1 MIDPFAL
8 DEAPFGEPLSL
19 VLGKSEQWRREINID
34 SGAHTLKYV
43 LRHYEPSNVVID
55 YSITM
60 TPVTSG
66 EFAADVEPSDIS
78 GWAEGRY
85 FWDLV
90 VVRTSDDRSKVI
102 ETGEIR
108 IFGTSADR
116 RSHAEIM
123 VAKIESILQNRAD
136 NDVESYTIKSRSITK
151 MSAKELRDWRDY
163 YIREI
168 ENRPANAGLFA
179 VDGPKKDTLRVR
191 FRD

>member
-19 VLGKSEQWRREINID
+19 VIGQSAQWRREVNID
-34 SGAHTLKYV
+34 SSLFTLRYV
-43 LRHYEPSNVVID
+43 LRKFEADETPVD

-60 TPVTSG
+60 DHVSG
-66 EFAADVEPSDIS
+66 SEFAADVEPSDIET
-78 GWAEGRY
+78 WDAGRY
-85 FWDLV
+85 YWDLM
-90 VVRTSDDRSKVI
+90 VVRNSDDRTKPI
-102 ETGEIR
+102 GTGEIH
-108 IFGTSADR
+108 IFSSTTDR

-123 VAKIESILQNRAD
+123 VLKIESILQNRAD

-168 ENRPANAGLFA
+168 ENRPLDAGLFA

>member
-19 VLGKSEQWRREINID
+19 VIGQSAQWRREINID
-34 SGAHTLKYV
+34 SGAYTLKYA
-43 LRHYEPSNVVID
+43 LRKYGHGGGID
-55 YSITM
+55 YQITM
-60 TPVTSG
+60 SHVSG
-66 EFAADVEPSDIS
+66 AEFAADVEPADIAS
-78 GWAEGRY
+78 WHPERY
-85 FWDLV
+85 YWDLI
-90 VVRTSDDRSKVI
+90 VVRNSDDRSKVI
-102 ETGEIR
+102 DTGEIYV
-108 IFGTSADR
+108 FGDTDDR

-123 VAKIESILQNRAD
+123 VAKIESVLQGRAD